1 MAIFSDAFQTQI
13 LFSFYS
19 ILALLSSLMYE
30 KGLRARAPCFIV
42 CCEGVWCNAHGTFC
56 KLLST
61 TNTFCYLSFQ
71 ISPISNPPLQ
81 CVLWCLLI
89 DPSALSTCVVPEK
102 CIQVIWRDLYL
113 ASVQWLSHFSC
124 FCQPLYSLK
133 VGVSWCI
140 DGRPKISASY
150 NTESAAMWTK
160 INHIPHRVQ
169 TLWRNLRW
177 FLKGCFGGIKLELA
191 KKKKVLS
198 RCPARKAPGASE
210 SADELSRLR
219 RCKIHVSAHHP
230 VVAKL
235 VAMPSFRCGR
245 AWADSGRNT
254 ASHWVTSLSWSF
266 GGLCLGN
273 LPRIPGPDLQLSL
286 MWQSRWFSGGD
297 GGRWRE
303 EEDISYFSNGSVNAG
318 RFWRISNSADWPDN
332 KHKYE
337 GDLLKAFHLSSHLI
351 PLIR

>member
-19 ILALLSSLMYE
+19 ILALLSSLTYE

-133 VGVSWCI
+133 VGVSWYI
-140 DGRPKISASY
+140 DGRPKISPSY

-191 KKKKVLS
+191 KKKKRSFPDVQPGKPQVQVNQQTSCLVWDGARSTCPHITPSWLNLWPCLPSDVAVLELIQGETLLPIES
-198 RCPARKAPGASE
+198 RACPGA
-210 SADELSRLR
+210 
-219 RCKIHVSAHHP
+219 
-230 VVAKL
+230 L
-235 VAMPSFRCGR
+235 VDFA
-245 AWADSGRNT
+245 
-254 ASHWVTSLSWSF
+254 WVTCPGFLVQTCSW
-266 GGLCLGN
+266 
-273 LPRIPGPDLQLSL
+273 
-286 MWQSRWFSGGD
+286 
-297 GGRWRE
+297 
-303 EEDISYFSNGSVNAG
+303 V
-318 RFWRISNSADWPDN
+318 
-332 KHKYE
+332 
-337 GDLLKAFHLSSHLI
+337 
-351 PLIR
+351 